1 MNISDADT
9 KSITTNENFINL
21 VLDKLSVNFGKE
33 IL

>member
-1 MNISDADT
+1 MKITDLKANINNDEF
-9 KSITTNENFINL
+9 ITL